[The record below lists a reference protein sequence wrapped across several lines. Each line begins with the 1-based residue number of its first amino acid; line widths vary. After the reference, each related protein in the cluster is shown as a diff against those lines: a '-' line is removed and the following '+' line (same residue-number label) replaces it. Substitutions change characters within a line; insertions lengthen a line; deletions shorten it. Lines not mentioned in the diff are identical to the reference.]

1 MREGKEINRG
11 RGRRCQTFNG
21 EKEEYDNW
29 RMQVEDWLVLEEGNL
44 KYSGIE
50 IRLCLKGRALRLS
63 ESIKREDLKK
73 KGGEREI
80 LKVLD
85 NA

>member
-1 MREGKEINRG
+1 
-11 RGRRCQTFNG
+11 
-21 EKEEYDNW
+21 
-29 RMQVEDWLVLEEGNL
+29 MQVEDWLVLEEGNL